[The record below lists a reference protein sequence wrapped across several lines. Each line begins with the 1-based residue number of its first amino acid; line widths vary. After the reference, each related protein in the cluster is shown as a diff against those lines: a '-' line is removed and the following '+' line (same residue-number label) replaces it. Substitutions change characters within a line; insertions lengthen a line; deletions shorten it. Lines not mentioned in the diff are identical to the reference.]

1 MGRRG
6 GRDRPAPNKREKW
19 LLAMG
24 GIKTDLFPRENK
36 ITVII
41 KRNTKSDEH
50 KKISKNKYVTLGYRH
65 TGSLQ
70 Q

>member
-1 MGRRG
+1 MVTRY
-6 GRDRPAPNKREKW
+6 
-19 LLAMG
+19 G